1 MEELIVFLE
10 DMLSATPAKGDGKAR
25 RELMSSC
32 LNQTRELLA
41 DLAVR
46 HHDYGTVT
54 IQDFRAQ
61 LLTWNIVSEYCSA
74 LFCHYEFCQQVQNRQ
89 APVSR
94 FCHIMAYYKSTY
106 YNQYYDNILTKT
118 G

>member
-1 MEELIVFLE
+1 LQRHVADSEDVCRLLRIRMEELIVFLE

-61 LLTWNIVSEYCSA
+61 LLT
-74 LFCHYEFCQQVQNRQ
+74 
-89 APVSR
+89 
-94 FCHIMAYYKSTY
+94 
-106 YNQYYDNILTKT
+106 
-118 G
+118 